1 MHDIWSLGVILYIL
15 SCGHMPFDDSNVKK
29 MLKIQLRNRL
39 TFPPGIGETMSV
51 ELKVRKLAAG
61 VILTATNI

>member
-1 MHDIWSLGVILYIL
+1 
-15 SCGHMPFDDSNVKK
+15 MPFDDSNVKK